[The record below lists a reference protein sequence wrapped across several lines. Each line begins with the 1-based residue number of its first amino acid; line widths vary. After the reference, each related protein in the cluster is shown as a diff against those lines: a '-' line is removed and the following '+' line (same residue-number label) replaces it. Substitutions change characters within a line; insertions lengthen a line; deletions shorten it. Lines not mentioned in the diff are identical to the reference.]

1 MPKGIPNPAPMYGI
15 APRAWGF
22 EVSIV
27 RNGNRFYKQFGRAS
41 YGSEEQALL
50 QAQAWRDEIVRSF
63 PPVARRTRA
72 EKLRANNTTGV
83 SGVFCQV
90 ASGGRVRAWV
100 AKTYLGENEILRTD
114 FPVDAAGGD
123 AQALAIEER
132 ARQLERM
139 SGLARLHPA
148 EESIRQSQDRLPV
161 ELLSPKRS
169 KSEIRRS
176 TNSSGVS
183 GVHFKAPNVGHPG
196 YWLAITY
203 TAGKGSVSK
212 AFSIKEHGPDEAK
225 RLAIAERERQLE
237 AKLSGG
243 GTRAGTSTST
253 STSTQTDTRAG
264 TTTIVPISFRPEARP
279 QGTAG
284 AGAPEVGRVRL

>member
-1 MPKGIPNPAPMYGI
+1 MPRGIPNPAAMYGI
-15 APRAWGF
+15 SPRAWGF

-27 RNGNRFYKQFGRAS
+27 RNGTRYYKQFGRAS

-50 QAQAWRDEIVRSF
+50 QAQDWRDGVVRSV
-63 PPVARRTRA
+63 PPVLRRTRA
-72 EKLRANNTTGV
+72 EKLRVNNTTGV

-90 ASGGRVRAWV
+90 ASSGKIRAWV
-100 AKTYLGENEILRTD
+100 AKTYIGQDEILRTD
-114 FPVDAAGGD
+114 FPVDAMGHA

-139 SGLARLHPA
+139 AGLSRLHPA
-148 EESIRQSQDRLPV
+148 EEAIRTAPAACPAEPR
-161 ELLSPKRS
+161 SPKRS
-169 KSEIRRS
+169 KSEIRRC

-183 GVHFKAPNVGHPG
+183 GVHFKSPNVGHPG

-212 AFSIKEHGPDEAK
+212 AFSIKEHGPDTAK

-237 AKLSGG
+237 RKLNATDVS
-243 GTRAGTSTST
+243 TLSPRQEVRQQHATTS
-253 STSTQTDTRAG
+253 
-264 TTTIVPISFRPEARP
+264 EAR
-279 QGTAG
+279 QD
-284 AGAPEVGRVRL
+284 L

>member
-27 RNGNRFYKQFGRAS
+27 RNGTRFYKQFGRAS
-41 YGSEEQALL
+41 YGSEEQALR
-50 QAQAWRDEIVRSF
+50 QAQAWRDDIVRSF

-72 EKLRANNTTGV
+72 EKLRVNNTTGV

-100 AKTYLGENEILRTD
+100 AKTYLSENEILRTD
-114 FPVDAAGGD
+114 FAVDAVGGD

-132 ARQLERM
+132 SRQLERM
-139 SGLARLHPA
+139 AGLAKLHPA
-148 EESIRQSQDRLPV
+148 EESIRKSKATLPT

-169 KSEIRRS
+169 KSEIKRS

-203 TAGKGSVSK
+203 TTGKGSTSK
-212 AFSIKEHGPDEAK
+212 AFSVKEHGPDMAK
-225 RLAIAERERQLE
+225 RLAIAERASQL
-237 AKLSGG
+237 ADKL
-243 GTRAGTSTST
+243 RHPDA
-253 STSTQTDTRAG
+253 
-264 TTTIVPISFRPEARP
+264 ARP
-279 QGTAG
+279 LNDTPHETAG
-284 AGAPEVGRVRL
+284 HTASSGAKPDHR

>member
-15 APRAWGF
+15 YPRAWGF

-27 RNGNRFYKQFGRAS
+27 RNGTRHYKQFGRAS

-50 QAQAWRDEIVRSF
+50 QAREWRDGVVRSV
-63 PPVARRTRA
+63 PPMPRRTRA
-72 EKLRANNTTGV
+72 EKLRVNNTTGV

-90 ASGGRVRAWV
+90 ASGGKVRAWV
-100 AKTYLGENEILRTD
+100 AKTYIGQDEILRTD
-114 FPVDAAGGD
+114 FPVNAMGEA

-139 SGLARLHPA
+139 AGLARLHPA
-148 EESIRQSQDRLPV
+148 EEAIRKSPPAASAAQ
-161 ELLSPKRS
+161 LSPKRS
-169 KSEIRRS
+169 KSEIKRS

-183 GVHFKAPNVGHPG
+183 GVHFKAPNPGHPG

-212 AFSIKEHGPDEAK
+212 AFSIKEHGPEKAK
-225 RLAIAERERQLE
+225 LLAIEERERQLE
-237 AKLSGG
+237 QKLMP
-243 GTRAGTSTST
+243 GTAVA
-253 STSTQTDTRAG
+253 DTLA
-264 TTTIVPISFRPEARP
+264 ISFRQEARQQGQALTEARQP
-279 QGTAG
+279 Q
-284 AGAPEVGRVRL
+284 